1 MSNLKPFKS
10 VEHVTNEYTKRI
22 LSYSIGKDP
31 IQVLSETPSKLKKFL
46 KGLSKE
52 QLTKRPGKNKWSI
65 TEIISHL
72 GDTEMIMGFRIRFSL
87 SESGSPLQP
96 IEQDD
101 WVKNHRYNSRNVSD
115 ALEAFTALRKFHVSL
130 YSSLTKNEME
140 RFGIHQQ
147 RGKETVEF
155 MIRLVAG
162 HDLNHV
168 MQLETL
174 RKKWLA
180 KK

>member
-1 MSNLKPFKS
+1 MSKIKPLKS
-10 VEHVTNEYTKRI
+10 VDFVTNEYTKRI
-22 LSYSIGKDP
+22 LTNVIGKDV
-31 IQVLSETPSKLKKFL
+31 IQVLSETPNKLKKLL

-65 TEIISHL
+65 TEIVSHL
-72 GDTEMIMGFRIRFSL
+72 GDTEMIMGFRIRFAL

-101 WVKNHRYNSRNVSD
+101 WVKNHRYNSRDVRIALD
-115 ALEAFTALRKFHVSL
+115 ALTAMRKFHVSIF
-130 YSSLTKNEME
+130 SSLKKNELK

-155 MIRLVAG
+155 MIRLLAG
-162 HDLNHV
+162 HDVNHLT
-168 MQLETL
+168 QIEEW
-174 RKKWLA
+174 RKKWLG
-180 KK
+180 K